1 MNQLSVDPASGFLES
16 SSPNLQTFDAN
27 KKQEFIKLALEQ
39 AKRGEWPDIEDLC
52 DKFGMT
58 SRTFYGHKK
67 QDGAFSDAWEDVK
80 RAVVH
85 DIAKTMHTHS
95 KRPGNYMD
103 RVTLLRHLY
112 PEDWGGIA
120 KDQSFQDF
128 SFIKKLN
135 DVLNGSKPAVIDA
148 ELVNT
153 STPKASDA
161 L

>member
-1 MNQLSVDPASGFLES
+1 MNALRIDSSSGFLES
-16 SSPNLQTFDAN
+16 PSPNLQTFDAI
-27 KKQEFIKLALEQ
+27 KKQEFIQLALDQ

-52 DKFGMT
+52 GRFGIT

-67 QDGAFSDAWEDVK
+67 QDGAFSEAWEDVK

-85 DIAKTMHTHS
+85 DIAKTMHVHS

-112 PEDWGGIA
+112 PEEWGGEA

-128 SFIKKLN
+128 SWIKKLQDAIN
-135 DVLNGSKPAVIDA
+135 PGIVATDA
-148 ELVNT
+148 EIVK
-153 STPKASDA
+153 PKDPS
-161 L
+161 